1 MQVEVECPICWRQ
14 FSAAVV
20 PICLA
25 CGHSCCQDCAAAIRK
40 CSLCRQ
46 KISNNASHKP
56 NYSLLSLLDKLSN
69 ATRPETQAQ
78 STQTDL
84 MQQPPLIQLK
94 VRQQRPSLLEGK
106 AMTVA
111 IKRAGIELTFK

>member
-14 FSAAVV
+14 FSSAVV
-20 PICLA
+20 PICLV

-40 CSLCRQ
+40 CSLCRH
-46 KISNNASHKP
+46 KINGNVQHKP
-56 NYSLLSLLDKLSN
+56 NYSLLSLLDKVTSW
-69 ATRPETQAQ
+69 TKPETQAQ

-84 MQQPPLIQLK
+84 IPLAPLVQPK

-111 IKRAGIELTFK
+111 IKRAGIELIFK